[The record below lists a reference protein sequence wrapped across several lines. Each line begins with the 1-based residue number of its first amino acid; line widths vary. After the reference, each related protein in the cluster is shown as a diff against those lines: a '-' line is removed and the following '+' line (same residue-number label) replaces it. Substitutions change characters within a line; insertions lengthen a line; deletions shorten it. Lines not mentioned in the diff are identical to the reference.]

1 MLFHFKWYMLL
12 QQLCACVC
20 FVCSDVCLCWCCAW
34 AEPAAPVQAA
44 PIQAAPVPATADEKP
59 AEEGP
64 APRLCHLKVWQ
75 DFQGYGFNLHAE
87 KGKGGQYIGKVDDE
101 SPAAA
106 AGLREGDKIVEV
118 NGTNVA
124 NEDHQNVVKAI
135 KSDSTQTRLLV
146 VDAAAFN
153 YYKERDITVNGGMSN
168 IQTIEC
174 PDSRTVG
181 KPTTLQLVHV
191 VCFVLYLFLTP

>member
-1 MLFHFKWYMLL
+1 M
-12 QQLCACVC
+12 
-20 FVCSDVCLCWCCAW
+20 
-34 AEPAAPVQAA
+34 
-44 PIQAAPVPATADEKP
+44 
-59 AEEGP
+59 
-64 APRLCHLKVWQ
+64 
-75 DFQGYGFNLHAE
+75 
-87 KGKGGQYIGKVDDE
+87 
-101 SPAAA
+101 
-106 AGLREGDKIVEV
+106 